1 MRSGWQVGGLAL
13 ALFVAAPLGRAG
25 AADPPAEGKPPTA
38 EEKKKVKDL
47 QAEAAKAVE
56 EGKYEEA
63 EKTLGRL
70 IETDLKARAGKD
82 DLDEKGELLNE
93 KAKKEVL
100 KQRFDEAVEK
110 GRYDYAAYYLDRLG
124 EVKKSEETNIFAPA
138 LDLTIWTIVVFLIL
152 LFVLSKYA
160 WKPMLAGLEKR
171 EKDIHAAVADA
182 QKAREEAQR
191 LKEEIQAERDKMA
204 AMHRETIDQARAE
217 AQRVAEEISAQAK
230 AEAQAE
236 RDRLR
241 REIATEYA
249 QAQRDLFA
257 RVAELATLVS
267 AKAIR
272 RQLSEED
279 HRRLVDEALAEL
291 GPAAGERQ
299 RSVANN

>member
-1 MRSGWQVGGLAL
+1 MRGGWQVGGLAL
-13 ALFVAAPLGRAG
+13 ALLVAAPLGRAG
-25 AADPPAEGKPPTA
+25 AADPPAG
-38 EEKKKVKDL
+38 EEKEVKKL
-47 QAEAAKAVE
+47 QGEAAKAVE

-63 EKTLGRL
+63 EKALGKL
-70 IETDLKARAGKD
+70 LDADLKARAGKA

-100 KQRFDEAVEK
+100 KKQFEDAVNG

-124 EVKKSEETNIFAPA
+124 EAKKSEETNIFAPA
-138 LDLTIWTIVVFLIL
+138 LDLTVWTIVVFLIL
-152 LFVLSKYA
+152 LFVLGKYA

-171 EKDIHAAVADA
+171 EKDIHSAVADA

-204 AMHRETIDQARAE
+204 VMSRETIDKARAE
-217 AQRVAEEISAQAK
+217 AQRVAEETMAQAK

-241 REIATEYA
+241 REIENERA
-249 QAQRDLFA
+249 QAQRELFA

-272 RQLSEED
+272 RQMTEDD

-299 RSVANN
+299 RSVANT